1 MSSVYFDL
9 NAEGTVD
16 VKTTATRP
24 SMIHKPER
32 KDNNS
37 RTVCPNRGVIVSG
50 SEIIDGPPS
59 PNKARELQPNAL
71 QWARDI
77 HSVFLGLEKSCKTK
91 KGTASSSS
99 KLKGPGNPRPP

>member
-1 MSSVYFDL
+1 MCYHNGSKKYIETTSTVSSVYFDL

-16 VKTTATRP
+16 VKATATRP

-37 RTVCPNRGVIVSG
+37 RTVCPYTGVIVSG

-59 PNKARELQPNAL
+59 PNKVRELQPN
-71 QWARDI
+71 
-77 HSVFLGLEKSCKTK
+77 V
-91 KGTASSSS
+91 
-99 KLKGPGNPRPP
+99 P